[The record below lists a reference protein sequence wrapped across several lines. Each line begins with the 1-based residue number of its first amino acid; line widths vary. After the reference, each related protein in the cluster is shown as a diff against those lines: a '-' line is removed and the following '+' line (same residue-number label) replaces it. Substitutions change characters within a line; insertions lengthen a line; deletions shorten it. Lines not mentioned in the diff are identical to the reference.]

1 MSDSDESRGVVEGL
15 YRVGSVELSAAPQG
29 CEGTWYR
36 YTIVQ
41 GANTIV
47 GFRPGPLAELNL
59 ILQDMVGR
67 LNERAGKQLAKA
79 KK

>member
-1 MSDSDESRGVVEGL
+1 MNDIGESRGVVESL
-15 YRVGSVELSAAPQG
+15 YRLDSVVLSAAPEG
-29 CEGTWYR
+29 CDGIWYR

-47 GFRPGPLAELNL
+47 GFRPGPLAELNVS
-59 ILQDMVGR
+59 LQDMLVR